1 MKFTKFIMS
10 SEGSTCSRVEN
21 KLCSILLHQ
30 YYELEL
36 SFILCVLQYLRAI
49 KEEHTLKINYYTNTK
64 GRFKS
69 SYEQLTEGRLLCNF
83 RSLAESGNNAS
94 CAYMALLLDHS
105 VSG

>member
-1 MKFTKFIMS
+1 MTGKISFTLPWTPNQFCRGKQTSMTSSKLQVKQKKKTGEHNTEKSPQTKFIMS

-49 KEEHTLKINYYTNTK
+49 KEEHTL
-64 GRFKS
+64 
-69 SYEQLTEGRLLCNF
+69 
-83 RSLAESGNNAS
+83 
-94 CAYMALLLDHS
+94 
-105 VSG
+105 